1 MKVISLASTR
11 SNAILLEAHCLNFY
25 YNFISVF
32 PDRRRRRCRRLDR
45 RRRKDLHRQ
54 QGQEKEEPGGPCW

>member
-11 SNAILLEAHCLNFY
+11 SDATLPEAHCLDFTSNL
-25 YNFISVF
+25 ISVL